1 MPHWRRSGSGS
12 VRVLRPRHPAHIGG
26 PTWNFSWDKCVASH
40 HTHTSGDASPI
51 VRMLLFRKSSASPS
65 ERGGCR
71 GGEIKIV
78 GGRTRSSAESYTAE
92 SQTAPTI
99 NIAALLSRRPLVVQG
114 T

>member
-65 ERGGCR
+65 ERGGCGER
-71 GGEIKIV
+71 EFKNPGGADPSLA
-78 GGRTRSSAESYTAE
+78 GCFTAGF
-92 SQTAPTI
+92 QTAA
-99 NIAALLSRRPLVVQG
+99 NIISKRVQG
-114 T
+114 